1 MNHTNSF
8 IHSFNKHEL
17 RVNYV
22 PGIILGAGDTI
33 VNKTDPNL
41 SFRGFVLNQ
50 GRQKIN
56 KKAPALNEN

>member
-1 MNHTNSF
+1 M
-8 IHSFNKHEL
+8 
-17 RVNYV
+17 

-56 KKAPALNEN
+56 KKKIGKLYGMIDTEKA

>member
-33 VNKTDPNL
+33 VNKTDPKPL
-41 SFRGFVLNQ
+41 LQ
-50 GRQKIN
+50 GVCVESGKTEN
-56 KKAPALNEN
+56 K